1 MIDNLTFNVAQL
13 MKEAVGSS
21 RHVHVAADLHEL
33 APEIE
38 LAEDQRTVGRSKALS
53 D

>member
-21 RHVHVAADLHEL
+21 RHVHVAADLREL
-33 APEIE
+33 APN
-38 LAEDQRTVGRSKALS
+38 LKLLRTGAVRG
-53 D
+53 